1 MEKYEHQHEMGD
13 IEGPST
19 WQLRADMMIKELRRD
34 QNEFLA
40 RLREAASNRYK
51 ALPIQVEVET
61 PRHKEMED
69 VHEELPTQ
77 PEAETPRRQEVE
89 NVHQE
94 HQSKVST
101 GPVLARR
108 PTQNYQRVP
117 TLHQRLQK
125 AQYLSNQER
134 QMRWMAEH
142 NSALDRSKLR
152 DTERKLHEEK
162 TLRLKRE
169 EEVQM
174 LKEQIK
180 SFKSLSPRVLP
191 AEPMAESAN
200 IKDFKGQLQTEVL
213 KKQQEVRAPFIETV
227 SKDLGLVQ
235 SLQEENAA
243 LKKEM
248 EKVKRIICMTVT
260 TDLEL
265 VQCLEDEK
273 AALKKKMEDM
283 KDLQREAC
291 KEVTARQLEDLRRQQ
306 EEKTK
311 FYLKLVQSLQEE
323 KASLKNEMEDMKRL
337 QREAC
342 KEDGTACQLEDL
354 KRQQDEKTKS
364 DLELVQSLQ
373 EENAGL
379 EEEAYQVLEKKL
391 ELFQQ
396 QKDSSEKQKK
406 PSRWRRFKKSIT
418 PNPLRKNK
426 KKDQE

>member
-13 IEGPST
+13 IEGPSS
-19 WQLRADMMIKELRRD
+19 WKLQADMMIKEFRRD

-40 RLREAASNRYK
+40 KLHEAANNRYK
-51 ALPIQVEVET
+51 ALPTQPEVET

-77 PEAETPRRQEVE
+77 PEVKTPRRQEVE

-94 HQSKVST
+94 PQSKVST

-108 PTQNYQRVP
+108 PTQNYQCVP

-142 NSALDRSKLR
+142 NSALDRSELR
-152 DTERKLHEEK
+152 NAGRKLQEERS
-162 TLRLKRE
+162 LRLKCE

-180 SFKSLSPRVLP
+180 SLSPSPRALP
-191 AEPMAESAN
+191 AEPMDQSAK
-200 IKDFKGQLQTEVL
+200 IKDFKGQLHTEVL
-213 KKQQEVRAPFIETV
+213 KKQQEVKAPFIETV
-227 SKDLGLVQ
+227 TKDLGLVQ
-235 SLQEENAA
+235 SLEDENAA

-248 EKVKRIICMTVT
+248 E
-260 TDLEL
+260 
-265 VQCLEDEK
+265 
-273 AALKKKMEDM
+273 DM
-283 KDLQREAC
+283 KELQREAC
-291 KEVTARQLEDLRRQQ
+291 KEVTAWQPEDLRRQQ

-311 FYLKLVQSLQEE
+311 FYLELVRSLQEE
-323 KASLKNEMEDMKRL
+323 RAALKKEMETMKCL

-342 KEDGTACQLEDL
+342 KEEGTARRLEDL
-354 KRQQDEKTKS
+354 KRQQKEKTES

-373 EENAGL
+373 EGNAGL
-379 EEEAYQVLEKKL
+379 KEEAYEAPEKKL
-391 ELFQQ
+391 ECFQQ
-396 QKDSSEKQKK
+396 LKDSSEKQKK